1 MQQNPLRRL
10 QAVGHSVWLD
20 YIRRDLVTGPDL
32 ARQIRQDGLA
42 GITSNPTIFHKAI
55 AESTLYDADIARFA
69 GRGLQAEEIYER
81 LAIQDVGL
89 AADAFLGVW
98 EQSGGTDGFVS
109 LEVSPHL
116 AHDTEGTIAEA
127 KRLYNLLS
135 RPNVMIKIPGTTAG
149 LPAIREV
156 LFAGISVNVTLLFS
170 VARYRSVIAAYLEGL
185 DQRMSQKLAGKQI
198 RSVASFFVSR
208 VDTAVDARLTAITK
222 DARYTAEQ
230 QALAASLL
238 HRAAIA
244 NARCAWATYQE
255 GFSGPLYARLAQQG
269 IARQRPLWASTS
281 TKNPKLSDLYY
292 VEALIGPDSVDTI
305 PPATLAAFRD
315 HGDPT
320 PHIGDDLAGAKAVVA
335 SLASLGID
343 LDAVGDQLERE
354 GVASFVQSYDA
365 LIAAIDA
372 KRVALGGGSARP
384 V

>member
-69 GRGLQAEEIYER
+69 GRGLPAEEIYER
-81 LAIQDVGL
+81 LAIQDVSL

-185 DQRMSQKLAGKQI
+185 DQRMSMKLAGKQI

-208 VDTAVDARLTAITK
+208 VDTAVDARLVAITK
-222 DARYTAEQ
+222 DARYTADQ
-230 QALAASLL
+230 QVLAQGLM

-320 PHIGDDLAGAKAVVA
+320 PHIGDDLSGAKAVVA

-365 LIAAIDA
+365 LIAAIEA
-372 KRVALGGGSARP
+372 KRVALGGGSARS